1 MTLDKEP
8 RRGVKLTLT
17 STFLLPPPLALQTI
31 YDHIVDKY
39 DIAYLAGGA
48 AQNAARCA
56 QYVLPD
62 KSTAYL
68 GCVGEDDLANQL
80 RAANDR
86 EGLRSVYQVDK
97 ATPTG
102 CCAVVI
108 TGQDRSLVTRL
119 GAAEQFSKSH
129 LESAEAKSVVEG
141 AKYFYVGGF
150 FLTHGV
156 ESTLIVAKKAK
167 EQGVVSGGAV

>member
-1 MTLDKEP
+1 MSVIFG
-8 RRGVKLTLT
+8 RR
-17 STFLLPPPLALQTI
+17 SFLFQTI
-31 YDHIVDKY
+31 YDHIREKY

-68 GCVGEDDLANQL
+68 GCVGNDELADQL
-80 RAANDR
+80 RAANQR

-97 ATPTG
+97 QTPTG
-102 CCAVVI
+102 CCAVII

-119 GAAEQFSKSH
+119 GAAEKFDKSH
-129 LESAEAKSVVEG
+129 LESAEAKEVIAG
-141 AKYFYVGGF
+141 AKFFYIGGF

-156 ESTLIVAKKAK
+156 ESTLILAKKAK
-167 EQGVVSGGAV
+167 ESNVVSAW